1 MEKLNNEFNTEN
13 LLRDMFLRYVNKID
27 ELQSSNNI
35 EELQKILNHVINLLP
50 SDVTSFSV
58 PIIDREQP
66 TIVTGKRDSTLPEEQ
81 QKKWGMSDLIEFSMS
96 MDSDTDYH
104 PIDDK
109 DYDSVD

>member
-13 LLRDMFLRYVNKID
+13 LLRDIFLRYVNKID

-58 PIIDREQP
+58 PIVDREQH
-66 TIVTGKRDSTLPEEQ
+66 TVVTSERDSTLPKEK
-81 QKKWGMSDLIEFSMS
+81 QKEWGMSDLIEFSMS
-96 MDSDTDYH
+96 IDSDEDYN
-104 PIDDK
+104 P
-109 DYDSVD
+109 VD